1 MKTKI
6 LPFLRQKFCRKV
18 PLGDRRTKG
27 ETIFLWALCI
37 IFFGYTVTLFYPVF
51 WTVIN
56 SLKSSKEFFKN
67 IYGLP
72 QTVIF
77 ENYVEAFKIKVGQAN
92 ILQMF
97 GNSMIITFAALFIAL
112 LECAMTGYIFSMYK
126 FPGSQ
131 FIYNLMLL
139 VTLIPLAG
147 SLPSLYRFYVQ
158 TGLYDT
164 RVGVILIY
172 TGGFGNAF
180 FIMYN
185 FYETVSWS
193 YGEAAMIDGAS
204 DWQIFFRVML
214 PQSMGMLFAL
224 ATSSFMGIYA
234 DYTNPYMFLKSN
246 PTLAVGITNLAA
258 SMQSR
263 GRYPVAF
270 AAMLI
275 SCIPTWIFYA
285 LTSSKLYNLK
295 IDSGIKG

>member
-6 LPFLRQKFCRKV
+6 SDLFKKV
-18 PLGDRRTKG
+18 FHKKVALGDRRSKG
-27 ETIFLWALCI
+27 ETVFLWVLCI
-37 IFFGYTVTLFYPVF
+37 IFFVYTITLFYPVF

-72 QTVIF
+72 KEVIF
-77 ENYVEAFKIKVGQAN
+77 DNYKQAFSVKVGSAN
-92 ILQMF
+92 IIEMF
-97 GNSMIITFAALFIAL
+97 CNSMIITCVALFVAL
-112 LECAMTGYIFSMYK
+112 LECTMTGYVFSMYK
-126 FPGSQ
+126 FPGSK
-131 FIYNLMLL
+131 FVYNFMLL
-139 VTLIPLAG
+139 ITLIPLAG
-147 SLPSLYRFYVQ
+147 SMPALYRFYVQ

-164 RVGVILIY
+164 KIGVILLY

-204 DWQIFFRVML
+204 DWQIFFQIML

-224 ATSSFMGIYA
+224 ATSSFMSIYG
-234 DYTNPYMFLKSN
+234 DYTNPYMFLRSS
-246 PTLAVGITNLAA
+246 PTLAVGITNLTA
-258 SMQSR
+258 SMQSKN
-263 GRYPVAF
+263 RYPVAF

-275 SCIPTWIFYA
+275 SCIPTWIFYG